1 MIFIH
6 RGDAPLS
13 IRQATQ
19 RGTQIVA
26 RELSAAGA
34 RAGDET
40 IFGATLHENLP
51 ARLIAVLA
59 QLPGNPST
67 YSEYAAQWEIENQ
80 ANSANNLFNHQLAA
94 YKKASARLS
103 AHRLADGQAEVV
115 EQQETGQFNDQGEP
129 ITTPV
134 VVKRSIEPLPAQ
146 IEQAV
151 YDYDGNALEPV
162 MVDNPAI
169 VKDDQERAIAAGT
182 IAQIP
187 QAVIDFH
194 AELAAG

>member
-51 ARLIAVLA
+51 DRLIAVLA

-67 YSEYAAQWEIENQ
+67 YAEYAAQWEIENQ
-80 ANSANNLFNHQLAA
+80 TNSANNLFNHLLAA

-103 AHRLADGQAEVV
+103 AYRLADGQAEVV
-115 EQQETGQFNDQGEP
+115 EQQETGEFDDQGELITMP
-129 ITTPV
+129 I

-146 IEQAV
+146 IEQAA
-151 YDYDGNALEPV
+151 YDDAGNALEPV

-169 VKDDQERAIAAGT
+169 VKDDQDRAIAAGT